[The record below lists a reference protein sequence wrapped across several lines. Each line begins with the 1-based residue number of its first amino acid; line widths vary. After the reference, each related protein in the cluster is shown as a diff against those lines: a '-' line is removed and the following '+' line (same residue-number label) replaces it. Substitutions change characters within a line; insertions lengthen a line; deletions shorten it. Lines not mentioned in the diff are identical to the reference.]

1 MFRVHEISEI
11 RGKFF
16 EEFHEGETY
25 LTSRRTLR
33 EADLIDFCNLCW
45 FNLSMFFDEIYAEKE
60 MPYKTPVFPGPFI
73 IPLAIGLFLKLGV
86 YERTVIALLGIKNL
100 RFKTSLR
107 VGDTMEVE
115 VTILTKKDSR
125 TYSDRGILSSLF
137 TIKKVHHDLSK
148 EFIMSFEMTHLLKKR
163 DFKI

>member
-1 MFRVHEISEI
+1 MYEITEI
-11 RGKFF
+11 KGKYF
-16 EEFHEGETY
+16 EEFQEGETF

-33 EADLIDFCNLCW
+33 EADLMDFCNLCW

-60 MPYKTPVFPGPFI
+60 MPYKSPVFPGPFI

-86 YERTVIALLGIKNL
+86 YERTVIALLGIQNL

-115 VTILTKKDSR
+115 VTILTKKDSKS
-125 TYSDRGILSSLF
+125 YSDRGIMLSLF
-137 TIKKVHHDLSK
+137 TIKNVHHDLSK
-148 EFIMSFEMTHLLKKR
+148 EFIMSFEMTHLLKKK